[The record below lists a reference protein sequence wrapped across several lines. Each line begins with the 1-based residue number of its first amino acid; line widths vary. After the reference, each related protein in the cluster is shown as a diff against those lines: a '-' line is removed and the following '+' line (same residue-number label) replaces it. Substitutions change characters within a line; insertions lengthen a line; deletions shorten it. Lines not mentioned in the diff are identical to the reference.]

1 MCACVFDMPR
11 GPSLCATRLAGR
23 KRLAHRVSAGLSR
36 RKGAGIVTA
45 RRTNRSAAA
54 AGPCVSVCV
63 YAFVRP
69 AAAAAAVGGSRD
81 GLRCRADDV
90 QQQQQHQ
97 HQQQQLSERGA
108 AAAAERSSAVIM
120 PADRRAAGEKSLTQ
134 VWIRDSQRRG

>member
-1 MCACVFDMPR
+1 MPR
-11 GPSLCATRLAGR
+11 GPSLCATRWAGR
-23 KRLAHRVSAGLSR
+23 KRLARRVSAGLSR

-45 RRTNRSAAA
+45 RRTNRSAAAAA

-81 GLRCRADDV
+81 GVRCRADYV
-90 QQQQQHQ
+90 QQQQHQ
-97 HQQQQLSERGA
+97 HQQQLSERGAAA